1 MSNKIL
7 DKLRG
12 TLMGCIPLYKPKT
25 IPIVDEGTVYI
36 VDRLYG
42 GDKER
47 QEQTLKDF
55 YDILK
60 RENPNLAKFID
71 REISRYPKELQ
82 DQIRNTVLL
91 VCLLLRVQGEI
102 DSYLE
107 NKNEI
112 GFYFKKP

>member
-7 DKLRG
+7 DKLRDI
-12 TLMGCIPLYKPKT
+12 LMGYSPSYKPKS

-55 YDILK
+55 YDTLK
-60 RENPNLAKFID
+60 RENPNLVKFID

-107 NKNEI
+107 NTNEI
-112 GFYFKKP
+112 GFYLKKP

>member
-1 MSNKIL
+1 
-7 DKLRG
+7 
-12 TLMGCIPLYKPKT
+12 MGCIPLYKPKT

-55 YDILK
+55 YDTLK
-60 RENPNLAKFID
+60 RENPNLVKFID

-82 DQIRNTVLL
+82 DQILNTVLL
-91 VCLLLRVQGEI
+91 VCLLLHTQGYI

-107 NKNEI
+107 NTNEI
-112 GFYFKKP
+112 GFYLKKP